1 MMRRCLVLPSMVVAL
16 MACNHA
22 AKPGAGSD
30 TVRIAIHR
38 DPIAFLPLRVS
49 ETHGYYR
56 QEQIEV
62 KMSDVAGGSKAIE
75 ALLGGSVDVAVGSVS
90 DVILLAA
97 QGRRVRCFYVLYTRP
112 LAALVAAPGLNGKI
126 RSISDLRGHTVGV
139 SAPGSA
145 SHQLLNFLL
154 EEAGLSPND
163 VSIVSIGMSASS
175 VAALEHGKVDAAMLI
190 ASAINNFE
198 DRHPNTQFL
207 ADTRTLAGAQRA
219 FGSNV
224 FPSLALVAQDAWLQ
238 THADAVRRLVRS
250 VREGMNWMRQST
262 VEQVRE
268 EIPESARM
276 SKATSDY
283 EAIRDAQQ
291 IMSPDGLMPAD
302 APRRIVHLLAPSDP
316 RVEQIDVSQLYTNEF
331 ASAR

>member
-1 MMRRCLVLPSMVVAL
+1 MVVAL
-16 MACNHA
+16 MGCNQA
-22 AKPGAGSD
+22 AKPGVVSD

-49 ETHGYYR
+49 ETRGYYR
-56 QEQIEV
+56 QEQIDV

-75 ALLGGSVDVAVGSVS
+75 ALLGGSVDVAAGSVS

-97 QGRRVRCFYVLYTRP
+97 QGRQVRCFYLLYRRP
-112 LAALVAAPGLNGKI
+112 LAALAAAPRLNGKI
-126 RSISDLRGHTVGV
+126 RSIADLRGHTVGV

-154 EEAGLSPND
+154 EAAGVSPND
-163 VSIVSIGMSASS
+163 VSIVSIGMSTSS
-175 VAALEHGKVDAAMLI
+175 VAALEHGKVDAAVLI
-190 ASAINNFE
+190 ASAITNFE

-207 ADTRTLAGAQRA
+207 ADTRTADGAQRA
-219 FGSNV
+219 FGSGD

-250 VREGMNWMRQST
+250 VREGMNWMRQSS

-276 SKATSDY
+276 SNANSDY

-291 IMSPDGLMPAD
+291 AISPDGLMPAD
-302 APRRIVHLLAPSDP
+302 APQRIVHLLAPSDP
-316 RVEQIDVSQLYTNEF
+316 RVRQVDMFQVYTNEF
-331 ASAR
+331 ALAK